1 MMESGLTKG
10 SSVERNIDGVWFK
23 ASIESIDKLT
33 KLYTIRYSDDGNVES
48 EVQSE
53 DLRCS
58 AEDPLN
64 DFLSIFTFAK
74 KCTLPKPLAG
84 LIEDDSESRNLLLT
98 TVTLHTDTDTN
109 QAVII
114 NGTADRIAVGGG
126 LRALRYLK
134 N

>member
-1 MMESGLTKG
+1 MRRGATI
-10 SSVERNIDGVWFK
+10 ERNIDGDWFK
-23 ASIESIDKLT
+23 ATIQNVDDTGKLFCI
-33 KLYTIRYSDDGNVES
+33 KYCDDGNVEDG
-48 EVQSE
+48 VTLE
-53 DLRCS
+53 DLRLCAS
-58 AEDPLN
+58 GADDPLG
-64 DFLSIFTFAK
+64 FLTVFSFAK

-84 LIEDDSESRNLLLT
+84 LVEDDYDARNLQEP
-98 TVTLHTDTDTN
+98 TVTIHTDTDTD